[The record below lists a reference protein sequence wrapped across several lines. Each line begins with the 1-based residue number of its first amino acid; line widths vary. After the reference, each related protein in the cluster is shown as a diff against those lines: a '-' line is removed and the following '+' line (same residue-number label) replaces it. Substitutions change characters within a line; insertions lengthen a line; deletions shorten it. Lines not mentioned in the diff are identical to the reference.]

1 MNQKA
6 LCSLAAAAEA
16 LGDSIHRLLE
26 STTYGSLRLYVKVP
40 QDVLLF
46 SIDEEQASPPRHTST
61 FSNPPF
67 PPKLLDSKMTFLE
80 ISKKDRVNLFNN
92 GFTQQTIFTFA
103 IKVLP
108 DSSISRERAPGSTSP
123 SRYPVMPYKV
133 DVGGLARRFATYSKR
148 DYRQLEASGNWD
160 MAHVLDIT
168 AEDVYVLRSEL
179 SKLIQD
185 RKLKYAD
192 FASDVPLTV
201 EPHTS
206 KKLVALHTVLLEVW
220 WLSSDQNEPVPGPE
234 SISATLIAKHKFSKN
249 HAKHAAAM
257 ILRASVTKRL
267 PQRPQLVA
275 KEIAAVI
282 DCSSHWHNFDS
293 NDPRTYPANKEIMN
307 ELVSRHDFPTYLA
320 EAATGII
327 RPEHASKGGRRKDM
341 A

>member
-123 SRYPVMPYKV
+123 SRYQ
-133 DVGGLARRFATYSKR
+133 SC
-148 DYRQLEASGNWD
+148 
-160 MAHVLDIT
+160 
-168 AEDVYVLRSEL
+168 
-179 SKLIQD
+179 
-185 RKLKYAD
+185 
-192 FASDVPLTV
+192 LTKSMW
-201 EPHTS
+201 EGWQGD
-206 KKLVALHTVLLEVW
+206 LLH
-220 WLSSDQNEPVPGPE
+220 
-234 SISATLIAKHKFSKN
+234 IRSATIANLK
-249 HAKHAAAM
+249 
-257 ILRASVTKRL
+257 
-267 PQRPQLVA
+267 Q
-275 KEIAAVI
+275 
-282 DCSSHWHNFDS
+282 
-293 NDPRTYPANKEIMN
+293 
-307 ELVSRHDFPTYLA
+307 
-320 EAATGII
+320 AATGIWRMYLI
-327 RPEHASKGGRRKDM
+327 
-341 A
+341 